1 MEVVTVVE
9 AVVVALME
17 VMLVTGVMVIV
28 EVVGDVEIDWI
39 YIYIDMFM
47 LLLYPQQDVELTQM
61 YVLLVDPGRRYW
73 SYKVVVM
80 LES

>member
-28 EVVGDVEIDWI
+28 EVVGDVEID
-39 YIYIDMFM
+39 
-47 LLLYPQQDVELTQM
+47 
-61 YVLLVDPGRRYW
+61 
-73 SYKVVVM
+73 
-80 LES
+80 